1 MPKGIPKGMKLIRVP
16 EDLVTRLNEAANLD
30 GEPFLEYITEAL
42 EQAIRAHEMDRS
54 IKQVVDFYEFMMM
67 QKDAGLM
74 ITPSETL
81 NKLIDK
87 LYSSDKEFLQKLWLD
102 AGGWY
107 GKYLLAK
114 VRDGDPVELFEE
126 VLKVTNWDLND
137 VEFKRDN
144 GSISLRCISFTM
156 SIENTFLLMTFVE
169 GVMNTLGYKTANQKC
184 MRGMINMDFKPAE
197 E

>member
-30 GEPFLEYITEAL
+30 GEPFLEYVIEAL
-42 EQAIRAHEMDRS
+42 EQAVRAHQMDRS

-87 LYSSDKEFLQKLWLD
+87 LYSSDKEFLQKIWLD

-107 GKYLLAK
+107 GKYLLTK
-114 VRDGDPVELFEE
+114 VKGGDHVELFGE

-137 VEFKRDN
+137 VEFKRE
-144 GSISLRCISFTM
+144 GSSISLRCISFTM
-156 SIENTFLLMTFVE
+156 SIENTFLLMTFIE
-169 GVMNTLGYKTANQKC
+169 GVMNTLGYKTANQEC
-184 MRGMINMDFKPAE
+184 MRGMINMDFERAE

>member
-16 EDLVTRLNEAANLD
+16 DDLVTRLNEAANLD

-137 VEFKRDN
+137 VEFK
-144 GSISLRCISFTM
+144 
-156 SIENTFLLMTFVE
+156 
-169 GVMNTLGYKTANQKC
+169 
-184 MRGMINMDFKPAE
+184 
-197 E
+197 